1 MEIWEIRDLK
11 RRTIKS
17 CASFHSK
24 VGAIEAYTVYASIA
38 PTFERNEAQL
48 LIVRRFMCF
57 VDLY

>member
-38 PTFERNEAQL
+38 PTAGQAVKFLNLSAV
-48 LIVRRFMCF
+48 IS
-57 VDLY
+57 